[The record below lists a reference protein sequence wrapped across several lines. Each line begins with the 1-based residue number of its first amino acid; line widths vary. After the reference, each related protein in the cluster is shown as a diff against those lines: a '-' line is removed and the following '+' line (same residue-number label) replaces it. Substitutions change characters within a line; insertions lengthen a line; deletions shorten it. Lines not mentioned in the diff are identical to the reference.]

1 MLTAPGHPHGGSHPN
16 ENVGNGGLLSL
27 DVARAAIAADDTG
40 KWDTPTLR
48 RALVMKGAKL
58 ELHLTPE
65 GQVTTSDQG
74 CPVRLTPTRWA
85 FGQFCQRLGMPPA
98 YLALCPDP
106 LVDVQANYWLR
117 TGAVAKNRNSAQATR
132 SEKEDLA
139 THQEPNHPE
148 ETWLLRAKHDRLRAV
163 LSARY
168 SPLDNRQLLDSLAPL
183 LEAKWRLD
191 WFALG
196 EDGMHLRLIDPS
208 RTREVRPGDPICSGI
223 HVRNSETG
231 QCSVSVDTLVW
242 RQVCSNGLI
251 ALVAGESL
259 LRRRHVHIEP
269 LRFGAMLEE
278 AIAQALGHGERMAER
293 FRASVKETVPD
304 PESALEHL
312 GERWGLSQS
321 VQDAAKTALARD
333 EASLQHTAYGLVNA
347 LTATAQLLADDK
359 RYDLEVLAGR
369 LVEYGVPAFALA
381 PRERK
386 VTGGGESFG
395 QKPTVVDY
403 AREKFEAQVMGLV
416 PITAG
421 GGR

>member
-1 MLTAPGHPHGGSHPN
+1 MLTAPGHPHGGSHP
-16 ENVGNGGLLSL
+16 NGGLLSL

-65 GQVTTSDQG
+65 GRATTGDQG

-98 YLALCPDP
+98 YLALCPEP
-106 LVDVQANYWLR
+106 LVDVQANYWLKSGSILKAGR
-117 TGAVAKNRNSAQATR
+117 AVQAT
-132 SEKEDLA
+132 EETLA
-139 THQEPNHPE
+139 TPKPVTHKEAGNLD

-168 SPLDNRQLLDSLAPL
+168 SPLDNRQLLDALAPL

-223 HVRNSETG
+223 HVRNGETG
-231 QCSVSVDTLVW
+231 QYSISVDTLVW

-269 LRFGAMLEE
+269 RRFQAMLEE

-395 QKPTVVDY
+395 QESTVVDY
-403 AREKFEAQVMGLV
+403 AREKFEAQVMDRV
-416 PITAG
+416 PTTAG

>member
-1 MLTAPGHPHGGSHPN
+1 MLLAPGHLDGGLYPN

-40 KWDTPTLR
+40 KWDTPALR
-48 RALVMKGAKL
+48 RALVIKGAKL

-65 GQVTTSDQG
+65 GQAAHDDG
-74 CPVRLTPTRWA
+74 GYPVRLTPTRWA
-85 FGQFCQRLGMPPA
+85 FGQLCGRLGMPPT

-106 LVDVQANYWLR
+106 LIDVQANYWLR
-117 TGAVAKNRNSAQATR
+117 AGAAVKNTKTAKATR
-132 SEKEDLA
+132 PGEENVA
-139 THQEPNHPE
+139 TAQEPAHPE

-163 LSARY
+163 LSSRY
-168 SPLDNRQLLDSLAPL
+168 SPLDNRQLLDALAPL

-231 QCSVSVDTLVW
+231 QSSVSVDTLVW

-259 LRRRHVHIEP
+259 LRRRHVHVEP
-269 LRFGAMLEE
+269 LRFKAMLEE
-278 AIAQALGHGERMAER
+278 AVARALEHSETVVDRLH
-293 FRASVKETVPD
+293 ASVQEAVPD
-304 PESALEHL
+304 PETALEHL
-312 GERWGLSQS
+312 GERWGLSQP
-321 VQDAAKTALARD
+321 VQDAAKAALLQG
-333 EASLQHTAYGLVNA
+333 EVSLQHTAYGLVNA
-347 LTATAQLLADDK
+347 LTATAQLLSDDK

-369 LVEYGVPAFALA
+369 LVEHGVPGFALA

-386 VTGGGESFG
+386 GAAGSDGLG
-395 QKPTVVDY
+395 QKASVVDY
-403 AREKFEAQVMGLV
+403 AREKFEAQIMNRLPV
-416 PITAG
+416 TAG

>member
-1 MLTAPGHPHGGSHPN
+1 MLLANSYPQ
-16 ENVGNGGLLSL
+16 GGLLSL
-27 DVARAAIAADDTG
+27 DAARAAVAADDIG
-40 KWDTPTLR
+40 KWDAPALR
-48 RALVMKGAKL
+48 RTLVMKGAQL
-58 ELHLTPE
+58 ELRLSPQ
-65 GQVTTSDQG
+65 GQVTAEDEG
-74 CPVRLTPTRWA
+74 CPVRLSPTRWA
-85 FGQFCQRLGMPPA
+85 FGQLCGRLGMPPA
-98 YLALCPDP
+98 YLSLCPEP
-106 LVDVQANYWLR
+106 LIDVQTNYWLKA
-117 TGAVAKNRNSAQATR
+117 GAAAKIGTVAKGRNAVQNGKEELATR
-132 SEKEDLA
+132 RETD
-139 THQEPNHPE
+139 NPE

-163 LSARY
+163 LSSRY
-168 SPLDNRQLLDSLAPL
+168 SPLDNRQLLEALAPL

-208 RTREVRPGDPICSGI
+208 RTREVRPGDPVSSGI
-223 HVRNSETG
+223 HICNSETG

-269 LRFGAMLEE
+269 LRFKAMLEE
-278 AIAQALGHGERMAER
+278 AVARAVGHGETMVEKL
-293 FRASVKETVPD
+293 RASVGRAVPD
-304 PESALEHL
+304 PEGALEHL
-312 GERWGLSQS
+312 GERWGLSQL

-347 LTATAQLLADDK
+347 LTATAQLLSDDK

-386 VTGGGESFG
+386 GTERSGNSAGEASAS
-395 QKPTVVDY
+395 VVDY
-403 AREKFEAQVMGLV
+403 AREKFEAQEIGRV
-416 PITAG
+416 PVAAG
-421 GGR
+421 GQR